1 MLHLDKILL
10 DKILRKYL
18 MNTEQLISQGN
29 ELRSKNDPTAALACY
44 AQAFVA
50 DPESASAFNNYGNV
64 MRETGHPKRAVPFL
78 EHARIL
84 DPAGV
89 TAEFNLAVALLL
101 MGDYERG
108 WPLYESRWRYEHM
121 DGTKPNPPQPE
132 WTGQDLKDKTILV
145 VGEQGLGDQ
154 IQFVRFLEEL
164 LRRGAKIKL
173 HVSQSIKTLFESSS
187 VCESVTSPGEE
198 YGEFDYWIC
207 MMSLP
212 TVLGTRIESFTHHL
226 QYIAAKPELAVKW
239 GQILGPKKRMR
250 IGVCW
255 SGRRDSW
262 IHQHKS
268 MPVEVMADLIRRHP
282 EHEWINLQVD
292 APDEEIELVK
302 AAGAVCYPGT
312 ITSFAD
318 TAALLHHL
326 DVVISVD
333 TAVAHLAGAMGRP
346 VWIPLNAYGSC
357 WRWLLNRDD
366 SPWYPSARLFRQVTP
381 GDWSAPVAKMEKFLS
396 WFKV

>member
-1 MLHLDKILL
+1 MFVNIF
-10 DKILRKYL
+10 
-18 MNTEQLISQGN
+18 MNTEQLIAKGN
-29 ELRSKNDPTAALACY
+29 EAREHNNPADALACY
-44 AQAFVA
+44 AQAFVN
-50 DPESASAFNNYGNV
+50 DPTSASAFNNYGNV
-64 MRETGHPKRAVPFL
+64 MRETGQPQRSIPFL

-84 DPAGV
+84 DPGSV
-89 TAEFNLAVALLL
+89 TAKFNLAVSLLL

-108 WPLYESRWRYEHM
+108 WPLYESRWQYEHLA
-121 DGTKPNPPQPE
+121 GTKPAPTQPE

-145 VGEQGLGDQ
+145 IGEQGLGDQ
-154 IQFVRFLEEL
+154 IQFVRFLGDL
-164 LRRGAKIKL
+164 LRRGANVKL
-173 HVSQSIKTLFESSS
+173 HVSLSIKPLFESSP
-187 VCESVTSPGEE
+187 VCKSVTCPGED

-212 TVLGTRIESFTHHL
+212 TVLDTKIENLTHYL
-226 QYIAAKPELAVKW
+226 QYIAARPETAAKW
-239 GQILGPKKRMR
+239 AQTLGAKKRMR

-262 IHQHKS
+262 IHRHKS
-268 MPVEVMADLIRRHP
+268 IPVEVMADLIRRHP

-292 APDEEIELVK
+292 APNDEVELIQ

-312 ITSFAD
+312 ISNFAD

-366 SPWYPSARLFRQVTP
+366 SPWYPSARLFRQTTS
-381 GDWSAPVAKMEKFLS
+381 GDWSAPVAKIEKFLGF
-396 WFKV
+396 FKI